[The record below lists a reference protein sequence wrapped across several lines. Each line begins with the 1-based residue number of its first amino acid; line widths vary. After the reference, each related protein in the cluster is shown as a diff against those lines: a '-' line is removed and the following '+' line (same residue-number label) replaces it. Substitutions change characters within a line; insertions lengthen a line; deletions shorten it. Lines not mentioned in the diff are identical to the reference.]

1 MGMAASQARLLTITA
16 RLNHI
21 ELESQ
26 NLSNAKIRLSDN
38 TQRASDKY
46 IKALNKTEYLY
57 NTYNAKGEM
66 ITQDLTG
73 AALTNYGE
81 LKNQYGLINSAGQ
94 ILVSELDG
102 KNFQESNTLEEFLDK
117 YGVLSEPG
125 KGEIVQVTNPEYAPA
140 MDEYEKL
147 YDEWMTQK
155 PDPADPI
162 YIIPGETTE
171 SSDLYDSFLWATA
184 LCYSAAMT
192 YLARDLNLEG
202 ETLYDKDGNKI
213 CEYDQTGYK
222 IYSDTKDGSVIYES
236 STDVQKECYSHVL
249 DHLLLLGNYTT
260 TTGQTVSVT
269 SGDHWW
275 GTGSQN
281 DRGGR
286 AAELAEILKS
296 TAEPVLYACGDTGKD
311 ITPESSDIDK
321 LMSDYY
327 FDENGEKQLKTLEQ
341 KMVDLNYANRS
352 NLLSSNELYDALQ
365 HFVNKDLS
373 VLNESKDEF
382 DKDAYDADVE
392 AWKAKEPQKPDV
404 PMYVDKEVRKVT
416 DSDKAQW
423 YINLWHRM
431 NGTSDFKG
439 GFGDSA
445 EYDPSEGWA
454 SKSKTEQSWAILKD
468 GDMNSPEYL
477 KYAIDNGLI
486 TIEQVQFTNPSDSD
500 SGLENVAWTSVIF
513 DTITDVTEQKD
524 QIAITK
530 AETEYEQALSDIE
543 AKDKQLDV
551 QMKKLDTEHN
561 ALQTEYDS
569 IKSVIEKNV
578 ERNFKIFS

>member
-155 PDPADPI
+155 PDPSDEK
-162 YIIPGETTE
+162 YLENVTGSE
-171 SSDLYDSFLWATA
+171 SSLYEQFTKGTAGGCYTSFMNPCGAGYLGVLHACDVLEHMLDVGEYTTSNGEKFTI
-184 LCYSAAMT
+184 SAA
-192 YLARDLNLEG
+192 
-202 ETLYDKDGNKI
+202 
-213 CEYDQTGYK
+213 
-222 IYSDTKDGSVIYES
+222 
-236 STDVQKECYSHVL
+236 
-249 DHLLLLGNYTT
+249 
-260 TTGQTVSVT
+260 
-269 SGDHWW
+269 
-275 GTGSQN
+275 GTGSWASQP
-281 DRGGR
+281 GGHWWTEGSQSESINNFGGSPVVMEQIR
-286 AAELAEILKS
+286 KEIEGKYCCGKEHSEEDGTHYMDCPTSWGGCGGQHELPCDTKEPCDGDMLLTQKIADLYYDYAKLFNSGTSTMDLSNPEHRDLYNRMVHLVEHDLKF
-296 TAEPVLYACGDTGKD
+296 A
-311 ITPESSDIDK
+311 
-321 LMSDYY
+321 
-327 FDENGEKQLKTLEQ
+327 LEQ
-341 KMVDLNYANRS
+341 TTEFND
-352 NLLSSNELYDALQ
+352 ELYQ
-365 HFVNKDLS
+365 EDL
-373 VLNESKDEF
+373 
-382 DKDAYDADVE
+382 E
-392 AWKAKEPQKPDV
+392 AWQAKEPQKPDV

>member
-1 MGMAASQARLLTITA
+1 MVEKVDFYKNERKCQKMGMAASQARLLTITA

-38 TQRASDKY
+38 TQKASDKY

-57 NTYNAKGEM
+57 NTYSAKGEM
-66 ITQDLTG
+66 ITQNLTG

-102 KNFQESNTLEEFLDK
+102 KNFQDSNTLEEFLDK

-125 KGEIVQVTNPEYAPA
+125 KGEMVEVINPDWKVAW
-140 MDEYEKL
+140 DEYNKELGEWKPKEPDKNDEK
-147 YDEWMTQK
+147 YWSE
-155 PDPADPI
+155 
-162 YIIPGETTE
+162 
-171 SSDLYDSFLWATA
+171 
-184 LCYSAAMT
+184 
-192 YLARDLNLEG
+192 N
-202 ETLYDKDGNKI
+202 
-213 CEYDQTGYK
+213 
-222 IYSDTKDGSVIYES
+222 S
-236 STDVQKECYSHVL
+236 STD
-249 DHLLLLGNYTT
+249 
-260 TTGQTVSVT
+260 
-269 SGDHWW
+269 
-275 GTGSQN
+275 
-281 DRGGR
+281 
-286 AAELAEILKS
+286 
-296 TAEPVLYACGDTGKD
+296 
-311 ITPESSDIDK
+311 
-321 LMSDYY
+321 
-327 FDENGEKQLKTLEQ
+327 
-341 KMVDLNYANRS
+341 
-352 NLLSSNELYDALQ
+352 NELYRKFRAASESCYNNALAGASGCYCHVLAHMLLVDFEAAGSKNYQTITGDAISIDMGYISGSAINGAGKTPDMRLVSQ
-365 HFVNKDLS
+365 EIFDRTVMAAENEDMKKTLLEVMNDPQATELEKKVEQLMNNYYLDDTGNPQLKQLAQKCVDLFYVLTNYTSLGLDYKNDCIPMLITFQKDMEQAFKVKTFIEELY
-373 VLNESKDEF
+373 NNDRKDWL
-382 DKDAYDADVE
+382 AQ
-392 AWKAKEPQKPDV
+392 EPEKPDV
-404 PMYVDKEVRKVT
+404 PMYIAKEVRKVT
-416 DSDKAQW
+416 DSDEAQW

-477 KYAIDNGLI
+477 KYAIENGLI
-486 TIEQVQFTNPSDSD
+486 TIEQVQFVNPSDAN

-513 DTITDVTEQKD
+513 DTIVDVTEQKD

-551 QMKKLDTEHN
+551 RMKKLDTEHN

-569 IKSVIEKNV
+569 IKGVIEKNV

>member
-1 MGMAASQARLLTITA
+1 MPYYMVEKVDFYKNERKCQKMGMAASQARLLTITA

-38 TQRASDKY
+38 TQKASDKY

-57 NTYNAKGEM
+57 NTYSAKGEM
-66 ITQDLTG
+66 ITQNLTG

-102 KNFQESNTLEEFLDK
+102 KNFQDSNTLEEFLDK

-125 KGEIVQVTNPEYAPA
+125 KGEMVEVINPDWKVAW
-140 MDEYEKL
+140 DEYNKELGEWKPKEPDKNDEK
-147 YDEWMTQK
+147 YWSE
-155 PDPADPI
+155 
-162 YIIPGETTE
+162 
-171 SSDLYDSFLWATA
+171 
-184 LCYSAAMT
+184 
-192 YLARDLNLEG
+192 N
-202 ETLYDKDGNKI
+202 
-213 CEYDQTGYK
+213 
-222 IYSDTKDGSVIYES
+222 S
-236 STDVQKECYSHVL
+236 STD
-249 DHLLLLGNYTT
+249 
-260 TTGQTVSVT
+260 
-269 SGDHWW
+269 
-275 GTGSQN
+275 
-281 DRGGR
+281 
-286 AAELAEILKS
+286 
-296 TAEPVLYACGDTGKD
+296 
-311 ITPESSDIDK
+311 
-321 LMSDYY
+321 
-327 FDENGEKQLKTLEQ
+327 
-341 KMVDLNYANRS
+341 
-352 NLLSSNELYDALQ
+352 NELYRKFRAASESCYNNALAGASGCYCHVLAHMLLVDFEAAGSKNYQTITGDAISIDMGYISGSAINGAGKTPDMRLVSQ
-365 HFVNKDLS
+365 EIFDRTVMAAENEDMKKTLLEVMNDPQATELEKKVEQLMNNYYLDDTGNPQLKQLAQKCVDLFYVLTNYTSLGLDYKNDCIPMLITFQKDMEQAFK
-373 VLNESKDEF
+373 VKTFNEELYNNDRKDWL
-382 DKDAYDADVE
+382 AQ
-392 AWKAKEPQKPDV
+392 EPEKPDV
-404 PMYVDKEVRKVT
+404 PMYIAKEVRKVT
-416 DSDKAQW
+416 DSDEAQW

-477 KYAIDNGLI
+477 KYAIENGLI
-486 TIEQVQFTNPSDSD
+486 TIEQVQFVNPSDAN

-513 DTITDVTEQKD
+513 DTIVDVTEQKD

-551 QMKKLDTEHN
+551 RMKKLDTEHN

-569 IKSVIEKNV
+569 IKGVIEKNV

>member
-38 TQRASDKY
+38 TQKASDKY

-155 PDPADPI
+155 PDPSDEK
-162 YIIPGETTE
+162 YQENVTGSE
-171 SSDLYDSFLWATA
+171 SSLYEQFTKGTA
-184 LCYSAAMT
+184 GGCYTTFMNPCGEG
-192 YLARDLNLEG
+192 YLHPVHACDVLEHMLELG
-202 ETLYDKDGNKI
+202 EHTTSDGNKFTI
-213 CEYDQTGYK
+213 LASGND
-222 IYSDTKDGSVIYES
+222 YES
-236 STDVQKECYSHVL
+236 
-249 DHLLLLGNYTT
+249 
-260 TTGQTVSVT
+260 
-269 SGDHWW
+269 HWW
-275 GTGSQN
+275 TEGSQTESIN
-281 DRGGR
+281 NVGGSPVVMEQIR
-286 AAELAEILKS
+286 KEIVGK
-296 TAEPVLYACGDTGKD
+296 YACGHEHEADED
-311 ITPESSDIDK
+311 AHMMDCPESWGGCGGQHEMDCTTKEPCDGEQLLIDK
-321 LMSDYY
+321 IEDLYYDFKMRWLDKGTRLNLSDPEDQDLYNRMVHLIEH
-327 FDENGEKQLKTLEQ
+327 DLKFALEQ
-341 KMVDLNYANRS
+341 TTEFND
-352 NLLSSNELYDALQ
+352 ELYQ
-365 HFVNKDLS
+365 EDL
-373 VLNESKDEF
+373 
-382 DKDAYDADVE
+382 E
-392 AWKAKEPQKPDV
+392 AWQAKEPQKPDV
-404 PMYVDKEVRKVT
+404 PMYIDKEVRKVT

-477 KYAIDNGLI
+477 KYAIENGLI
-486 TIEQVQFTNPSDSD
+486 TIEQVQFTDPSDAD

>member
-26 NLSNAKIRLSDN
+26 NLSNAKIRLSDS
-38 TQRASDKY
+38 TQKASDKY
-46 IKALNKTEYLY
+46 VKALNKTEYLY

-162 YIIPGETTE
+162 YIIPGGTTE
-171 SSDLYDSFLWATA
+171 DYNLYDSFLWATA
-184 LCYSAAMT
+184 ICY
-192 YLARDLNLEG
+192 G
-202 ETLYDKDGNKI
+202 ETMAYLTTNLGLGGGELYDSEGNLVVTYGP
-213 CEYDQTGYK
+213 EGFVA
-222 IYSDTKDGSVIYES
+222 YSDDGSGSVIASEPIES
-236 STDVQKECYSHVL
+236 WAKSCYSHVL
-249 DHLLLLGNYTT
+249 DHLLLAGTYET
-260 TTGQTVSVT
+260 TTGVSVT
-269 SGDHWW
+269 PNHWW
-275 GTGSQN
+275 PSGSGN
-281 DRGGR
+281 NRGER
-286 AAELAEILKS
+286 AAELAAILS
-296 TAEPVLYACGDTGKD
+296 ESAETVLYACGDTGED
-311 ITPESSDIDK
+311 ITPESSDIEK

-327 FDENGEKQLKTLEQ
+327 FDENGEKQLKTLQQ
-341 KMVDLNYANRS
+341 KIVDLDYANS
-352 NLLSSNELYDALQ
+352 SGILSDQELYDSLQ
-365 HFVNKDLS
+365 HFVNHDLNA
-373 VLNESKDEF
+373 LKQGKDEF
-382 DKDAYDADVE
+382 DKDAYAADVE
-392 AWKAKEPQKPDV
+392 AWQAKEPQKPDV

-477 KYAIDNGLI
+477 KYAIENGLI
-486 TIEQVQFTNPSDSD
+486 TIEQVQFTDPSDAD

-569 IKSVIEKNV
+569 IKGVIEKNV

>member
-38 TQRASDKY
+38 TQKASDKY

-57 NTYNAKGEM
+57 NTYSAKGEM
-66 ITQDLTG
+66 ITQNLTG

-102 KNFQESNTLEEFLDK
+102 KNFQDSNTLEEFLEK

-125 KGEIVQVTNPEYAPA
+125 KGEMVEVINPDWKVAW
-140 MDEYEKL
+140 DEYNKELGEWKPKEPDKNDEK
-147 YDEWMTQK
+147 YWSE
-155 PDPADPI
+155 
-162 YIIPGETTE
+162 
-171 SSDLYDSFLWATA
+171 
-184 LCYSAAMT
+184 
-192 YLARDLNLEG
+192 N
-202 ETLYDKDGNKI
+202 
-213 CEYDQTGYK
+213 
-222 IYSDTKDGSVIYES
+222 S
-236 STDVQKECYSHVL
+236 STD
-249 DHLLLLGNYTT
+249 
-260 TTGQTVSVT
+260 
-269 SGDHWW
+269 
-275 GTGSQN
+275 
-281 DRGGR
+281 
-286 AAELAEILKS
+286 
-296 TAEPVLYACGDTGKD
+296 
-311 ITPESSDIDK
+311 
-321 LMSDYY
+321 
-327 FDENGEKQLKTLEQ
+327 
-341 KMVDLNYANRS
+341 
-352 NLLSSNELYDALQ
+352 NELYRKFRAASESCYNNALGGASGCYCHVLAHMLLVDFEAAGSKNYQ
-365 HFVNKDLS
+365 TITGDTISVDMGYISGSAINGAGKTPDMRLVSQEIFDRTVMAAENEDMKKTLLEVMNDPQATELEKKVEQLMNNYYLDDTGNPQLKQLAQKCVDLFYVLTNYTSLGLDYKNDCIPMLITFQKDMEQAFK
-373 VLNESKDEF
+373 VKTFNEELYNNDRKD
-382 DKDAYDADVE
+382 
-392 AWKAKEPQKPDV
+392 WLAKEPEKPDV
-404 PMYVDKEVRKVT
+404 PMYIAKEVRKVT
-416 DSDKAQW
+416 DSDEAQW

-477 KYAIDNGLI
+477 KYAIENGLI
-486 TIEQVQFTNPSDSD
+486 TIEQVQFVNPSDAD

-513 DTITDVTEQKD
+513 DTIVDVTEQKD

-551 QMKKLDTEHN
+551 RMKKLDTEHN

-569 IKSVIEKNV
+569 IKGVIEKNV

>member
-38 TQRASDKY
+38 TQKASDKY

-125 KGEIVQVTNPEYAPA
+125 KGEIVQVINPDYSGI
-140 MDEYEKL
+140 MSEYEEKL
-147 YDEWMTQK
+147 GEWQK
-155 PDPADPI
+155 LEPKRED
-162 YIIPGETTE
+162 YITYGPGEEYLDYSNWNSTSRLFPTAIVDPSDPLY
-171 SSDLYDSFLWATA
+171 SSGEWCMLYNIRYSIA
-184 LCYSAAMT
+184 L
-192 YLARDLNLEG
+192 LR
-202 ETLYDKDGNKI
+202 
-213 CEYDQTGYK
+213 GY
-222 IYSDTKDGSVIYES
+222 DTKVKNVNPSDEII
-236 STDVQKECYSHVL
+236 
-249 DHLLLLGNYTT
+249 YTT
-260 TTGQTVSVT
+260 S
-269 SGDHWW
+269 SGNQFKIFNWD
-275 GTGSQN
+275 N
-281 DRGGR
+281 
-286 AAELAEILKS
+286 
-296 TAEPVLYACGDTGKD
+296 
-311 ITPESSDIDK
+311 
-321 LMSDYY
+321 
-327 FDENGEKQLKTLEQ
+327 
-341 KMVDLNYANRS
+341 
-352 NLLSSNELYDALQ
+352 
-365 HFVNKDLS
+365 
-373 VLNESKDEF
+373 
-382 DKDAYDADVE
+382 AYDAAQLRRSPYDYLNATYFRDPAKPSAFSPE
-392 AWKAKEPQKPDV
+392 NFSDWQKANEEGARLTEEQYNQLIDLVYDAMTSIIKTSSSSHNTGNKNLMTDMLEGDTSTPNNADAEVLTQRLRDILGITLETTKGEEIFDKNSYLKDQQEWLEQEPQKPDV
-404 PMYVDKEVRKVT
+404 SMYIDKEVRKVT

-423 YINLWHRM
+423 YVNLWHRM

-477 KYAIDNGLI
+477 KYAIENGLI
-486 TIEQVQFTNPSDSD
+486 TIEQVQFTDPSDAD

-569 IKSVIEKNV
+569 IKGVIEKNV

>member
-38 TQRASDKY
+38 TQKASDKY

-125 KGEIVQVTNPEYAPA
+125 KGEIVQVTNPEYTTA

-162 YIIPGETTE
+162 YIIPGGTTE
-171 SSDLYDSFLWATA
+171 DYNLYDDFLWATA
-184 LCYSAAMT
+184 GCYGQNMS
-192 YLARDLNLEG
+192 YLTTNLGLGGG
-202 ETLYDKDGNKI
+202 ELYDSEGNLVVTYGP
-213 CEYDQTGYK
+213 EGFVA
-222 IYSDTKDGSVIYES
+222 YSDDGSGSVIASEPIES
-236 STDVQKECYSHVL
+236 WAKSCYSHVL
-249 DHLLLLGNYTT
+249 DHLLLAGTYTT
-260 TTGQTVSVT
+260 VTGQSVT
-269 SGDHWW
+269 PNHWW
-275 GTGSQN
+275 GSEWN
-281 DRGGR
+281 DRGGKS
-286 AAELAEILKS
+286 AKLAEVLS
-296 TAEPVLYACGDTGKD
+296 ESAETVLYACGDTGED
-311 ITPESSDIDK
+311 ITPESSDIEK

-327 FDENGEKQLKTLEQ
+327 FDENGEKQLKTLQQ
-341 KMVDLNYANRS
+341 KIVDLDYANS
-352 NLLSSNELYDALQ
+352 SGILSDQELYDSLQ
-365 HFVNKDLS
+365 HFVNHDLNA
-373 VLNESKDEF
+373 LKQGKDEF
-382 DKDAYDADVE
+382 DKDAYAADVE

-404 PMYVDKEVRKVT
+404 PMYLDKEVRKVT

-477 KYAIDNGLI
+477 KYAIENGLI
-486 TIEQVQFTNPSDSD
+486 TIEQVQFTDPSDAD

-569 IKSVIEKNV
+569 IKGVIEKNV

>member
-1 MGMAASQARLLTITA
+1 MPYYMVEKVDFYKNERKCRKMGMAASQARLLTITA

-155 PDPADPI
+155 PDPEDEK
-162 YIIPGETTE
+162 YLTEIPGSTLN
-171 SSDLYDSFLWATA
+171 SDLYEKFMSATTPC
-184 LCYSAAMT
+184 LHDTFELGSNCYMHVLIDLMGPGEHTTSDGQTYTVYPGSGTYGLDMT
-192 YLARDLNLEG
+192 ANARTETMEAVTEAIKNTPCCGNVQDGCGNNHTITVAGKDYTNNECGDAPCNSNETIYQKVVDLYWEARKYFDPEG
-202 ETLYDKDGNKI
+202 PMGEGGYREETGGI
-213 CEYDQTGYK
+213 
-222 IYSDTKDGSVIYES
+222 
-236 STDVQKECYSHVL
+236 ECYEEFIHIL
-249 DHLLLLGNYTT
+249 EHDLKQALQKDPEYEF
-260 TTGQTVSVT
+260 
-269 SGDHWW
+269 
-275 GTGSQN
+275 N
-281 DRGGR
+281 D
-286 AAELAEILKS
+286 
-296 TAEPVLYACGDTGKD
+296 
-311 ITPESSDIDK
+311 
-321 LMSDYY
+321 
-327 FDENGEKQLKTLEQ
+327 
-341 KMVDLNYANRS
+341 
-352 NLLSSNELYDALQ
+352 ELYQA
-365 HFVNKDLS
+365 DL
-373 VLNESKDEF
+373 EE
-382 DKDAYDADVE
+382 
-392 AWKAKEPQKPDV
+392 WQAKEPQKPDV

>member
-38 TQRASDKY
+38 TQKASDKY

-125 KGEIVQVTNPEYAPA
+125 KGEIVQVTNPEYANA
-140 MDEYEKL
+140 QKEYEKL
-147 YDEWMTQK
+147 YNEWIAQK
-155 PDPADPI
+155 PNPEDEKYQDKVTDSDDSLYQKFTKGTAGGCYTTSMNPCGEGYLGVLHYCDVLEHMLDVGEYTTSDGKKFTISAAGTGPWISVPGGHWWDEGSQKESINNVGGSPVIMEQIREKIAGKYACGKEHGADEEKHMMDCPTSWGGCGGQHELPCDTKEPCDGTQLLTDKI
-162 YIIPGETTE
+162 ADLFYDFAELFNSGTYVLDLNNPEHQDLYNRMAHLVEHDLKFALEETTE
-171 SSDLYDSFLWATA
+171 FNSEKYQADL
-184 LCYSAAMT
+184 
-192 YLARDLNLEG
+192 
-202 ETLYDKDGNKI
+202 
-213 CEYDQTGYK
+213 
-222 IYSDTKDGSVIYES
+222 
-236 STDVQKECYSHVL
+236 
-249 DHLLLLGNYTT
+249 
-260 TTGQTVSVT
+260 
-269 SGDHWW
+269 
-275 GTGSQN
+275 
-281 DRGGR
+281 
-286 AAELAEILKS
+286 
-296 TAEPVLYACGDTGKD
+296 
-311 ITPESSDIDK
+311 
-321 LMSDYY
+321 
-327 FDENGEKQLKTLEQ
+327 
-341 KMVDLNYANRS
+341 
-352 NLLSSNELYDALQ
+352 
-365 HFVNKDLS
+365 
-373 VLNESKDEF
+373 
-382 DKDAYDADVE
+382 E
-392 AWKAKEPQKPDV
+392 AWQAKEPQKTDV

-423 YINLWHRM
+423 YVNLWHRM

-486 TIEQVQFTNPSDSD
+486 TIEQVQFTDPSDAD

-569 IKSVIEKNV
+569 IKGVIEKNV